1 MNEQQNMEWS
11 SQELSNLKTRLMR
24 RVYFS
29 WFLKK
34 ALGPALIALPLAG
47 LVLFLE
53 LSHFNLRVIANNIL
67 GRLWAFD
74 LAGLWKYF
82 FAAIRE
88 TERDALM
95 VLLSTLLLAA
105 FFARKLIRDTIAFW
119 SQSQSDARLVKS
131 RSTG

>member
-1 MNEQQNMEWS
+1 MEWS
-11 SQELSNLKTRLMR
+11 SQELSHLKTRLMR

-34 ALGPALIALPLAG
+34 ALLPALIALPLAG

-53 LSHFNLRVIANNIL
+53 LSHFNLRIIANNIFQ
-67 GRLWAFD
+67 RLAAFD

-88 TERDALM
+88 TERDTLM

-131 RSTG
+131 RSAG

>member
-11 SQELSNLKTRLMR
+11 SQELSHLKTRLMR

-67 GRLWAFD
+67 GRLAAFD

-119 SQSQSDARLVKS
+119 YQSQNSTLDARLVKS
-131 RSTG
+131 R

>member
-1 MNEQQNMEWS
+1 MEWS
-11 SQELSNLKTRLMR
+11 SQELSHLKTRLMR
-24 RVYFS
+24 RGDFL

-119 SQSQSDARLVKS
+119 SQSGNSTLDARLVKS
-131 RSTG
+131 R